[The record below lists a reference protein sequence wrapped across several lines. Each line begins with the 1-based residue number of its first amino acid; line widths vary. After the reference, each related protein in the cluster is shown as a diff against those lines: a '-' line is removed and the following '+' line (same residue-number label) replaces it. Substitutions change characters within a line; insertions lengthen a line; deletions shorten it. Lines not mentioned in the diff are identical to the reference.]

1 MATVV
6 ISAYDVVN
14 YPQGGGHFWV
24 YLQYVLG
31 LRLLGHDVYWL
42 EAFRSKGRE
51 EQEAAALATFRARMQ
66 QYGLGG
72 KCILYRTRSKEPS
85 SEAPA
90 EYLNMTR
97 GEAEAIF
104 GRADLLLNFHY
115 AISSALLPHFQR
127 TALVDID
134 PGLLQFWTTRGQLRV
149 PEHDFYFTI
158 GEGVGR
164 CGGKIPNGGPRW
176 IHIQPAVC
184 LEHWPYTFDA
194 YCEAFTT
201 VSTWDSS
208 DWVVDRD
215 ETYEN
220 TKRVAFLEFAGLPQL
235 TRQPL
240 ELALVLRTE
249 RDMEERKNLE
259 NCGWRIRQACEVAS
273 TPDMYQTYI
282 QRSRGEF
289 SCAKPSYI
297 KLQTSWISDRTLC
310 YLASG
315 KPVVVQHTGPS
326 SFLPNGEGI
335 FRFSTAQQASEAFDA
350 INADYERHCRAAR
363 KLAET
368 YFDAK
373 QVVAKIL
380 SPALMEDE
388 PDRKGLES
396 SRLPSWTA
404 RHAPSGPKK
413 STTPND

>member
-42 EAFRSKGRE
+42 EAFRTKGRE
-51 EQEAAALATFRARMQ
+51 EQEAAALATFQARMQ

-72 KCILYRTRSKEPS
+72 RCILYRTRSKEPL

-90 EYLNMTR
+90 EYLNVTR
-97 GEAEAIF
+97 TEAEAVF

-115 AISSALLPHFQR
+115 AISPALLSFFRR

-134 PGLLQFWTTRGQLRV
+134 PGLLQFWITSGQLHV
-149 PEHDFYFTI
+149 PRHDSYFSTA
-158 GEGVGR
+158 EGVGR
-164 CGGKIPNGGPRW
+164 RGGKIPSDHPRW
-176 IHIQPAVC
+176 MHIRPAIC
-184 LEHWPYTFDA
+184 LERWPYAFDPS
-194 YCEAFTT
+194 CQAFTT

-208 DWVVDRD
+208 DWVVSAD

-235 TRQPL
+235 TPQPL
-240 ELALVLRTE
+240 ELALFLRTE
-249 RDMEERKNLE
+249 RDMRERRNLE
-259 NCGWRIRQACEVAS
+259 DCGWRIRQACEVAG
-273 TPDMYQTYI
+273 TPEMYQAYI

-297 KLQTSWISDRTLC
+297 KLQTSWISDRTIC

-326 SFLPNGEGI
+326 SFLPNGEGM
-335 FRFSTAQQASEAFDA
+335 FRFSTAQQASKAFDT

-380 SPALMEDE
+380 SHALMDDV
-388 PDRKGLES
+388 DRKGLES

-404 RHAPSGPKK
+404 RHAFSVLKK